1 MAHLQIQQG
10 QWEIYSLGAKWGSVD
25 GWKVTKAR
33 GILARL
39 TQQDPCWRQVRERRY
54 GYVCVFVCVY
64 VFVCCVCVEADLISK
79 IPETEIWMCVCV
91 CVCVCCVCVETD
103 LISKIP
109 EEESLN
115 WLSRILARIELSR
128 PRRDPQGQSLV
139 EKRIQRILTQIW
151 SRKESLSSDIWQNF
165 SDPILLLCR

>member
-64 VFVCCVCVEADLISK
+64 VFVCCVCVE
-79 IPETEIWMCVCV
+79 TY
-91 CVCVCCVCVETD
+91 